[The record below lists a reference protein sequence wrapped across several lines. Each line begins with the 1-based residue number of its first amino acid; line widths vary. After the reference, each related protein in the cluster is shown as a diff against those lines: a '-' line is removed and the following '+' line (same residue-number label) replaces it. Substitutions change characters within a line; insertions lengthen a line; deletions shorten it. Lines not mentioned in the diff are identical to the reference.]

1 MGYRKWIAVVAVLA
15 VAACS
20 EEEGRRVPLG
30 QDTAQSA
37 DRRAS
42 WPAELTAR
50 VDSANAAIANDEP
63 AVAAEIYRELVQEYP
78 EIGTVWFGLYMAE
91 DALGNTEAAAAALE
105 RAEAITPGLGRMHDA
120 AASDSMAGDPPTRM
134 PAGHPPLDSV
144 SPEDGPPPTGGG

>member
-15 VAACS
+15 VAGCS
-20 EEEGRRVPLG
+20 DEEGRRVPLG
-30 QDTAQSA
+30 QDTAQSEN
-37 DRRAS
+37 RRAS

-63 AVAAEIYRELVQEYP
+63 EVAAEIYRALAQEYP

-120 AASDSMAGDPPTRM
+120 AASDSMVGHPPMM
-134 PAGHPPLDSV
+134 PMGHPPLDSV
-144 SPEDGPPPTGGG
+144 SPEDAPPLNGG

>member
-63 AVAAEIYRELVQEYP
+63 AAAAEIYRELAQEYP

-91 DALGNTEAAAAALE
+91 RALGNE
-105 RAEAITPGLGRMHDA
+105 DA
-120 AASDSMAGDPPTRM
+120 AQQALDRAGGLSGAAPMHGTGGDTSGAGDAAT
-134 PAGHPPLDSV
+134 GS
-144 SPEDGPPPTGGG
+144 GGGRTSSG